1 MAIIN
6 KKDNSVEA
14 MFNGIAHR
22 YDLLNQI
29 LSFGIHGLWRKRL
42 VKRILKHK
50 PSRVID
56 IATGTADVAIAI
68 AKKDENVNIEGV
80 DIADKMIAIG
90 KSKVKNKGFE
100 KRISLSRA
108 YAESLPFKDEIFN
121 VATVAY
127 GVRNFND
134 PKKGLEEMFRVIK
147 SGGSIHVLEFVNP
160 KLLIIRW
167 IFGFYFQSVL
177 PLLGRL
183 ISGHKH
189 AYTYLPKSVKIFA
202 ERQDFVKMLSDVGFI
217 EASYTI
223 QSFGIAAIYSAIK
236 P

>member
-202 ERQDFVKMLSDVGFI
+202 ERQDFVKMLSDVGFV

>member
-1 MAIIN
+1 VAIIN

>member
-1 MAIIN
+1 VVIVN
-6 KKDNSVEA
+6 KTENDIEA

-22 YDLLNQI
+22 YDLLNQV

-42 VKRILKHK
+42 VKRILKNK
-50 PSRVID
+50 PSKVID
-56 IATGTADVAIAI
+56 VATGTADVAIAL
-68 AKKDENVNIEGV
+68 AKKDENVTIDGV
-80 DIADKMIAIG
+80 DIADMMIAIG
-90 KSKVKNKGFE
+90 RLKIKKKGFE

-108 YAESLPFKDEIFN
+108 YAESLPFNDEIFD

-147 SGGSIHVLEFVNP
+147 PGGSIHALEFVNP
-160 KLLIIRW
+160 RLLIIRW
-167 IFGFYFQSVL
+167 IFGLYFQSVL
-177 PLLGRL
+177 PLLGRI

-202 ERQDFVKMLSDVGFI
+202 ERQDFVKMLNDVGFI
-217 EASYTI
+217 GASYTI
-223 QSFGIAAIYSAIK
+223 QSFGIAAIYSATK